1 MSSNS
6 IAGGEIPFRRDL
18 CMRCLHAHA
27 KFCNT
32 ILPILR
38 KYLKKLGGAGV
49 INPNP
54 ASYTMIFDQWL
65 EACSSDNDV
74 QSSMN
79 DGSGGGSN
87 GDDAIAMR
95 LRKEARSHF
104 ESLPSSAS
112 KKSSSTTTK
121 DSSSSSATLPATASS
136 SSSSSKASTIEQDLA
151 KASSGT
157 PNGALALLVSTLGPA
172 LAENPTPVV
181 KVRALHCLMGALEG
195 SADLTHG
202 VRQAVGRFLVELC
215 RPVGCVVQPDNT
227 AVDSVDLLDHEMKY
241 VDAADLTSEQVTQKL
256 QSMSSYKHS
265 SPESTTSHHNEHV
278 RDAAITCLTALL
290 QSNLELFPTQ
300 QSQQTS
306 SSSSS
311 SSDSFTKQQQSSS
324 STPVMKAMGVIY
336 QSMEL
341 RIELAILGVRYRC
354 QVSTTS
360 GDNNNNG
367 IGLPN
372 IDDGMSHLPR
382 VKRSQCFNLFNAA
395 LDGLCDDEKK
405 RINLQSSSPITTST
419 TSPIPPSLLRQMSTY
434 VSLTSSCMCGETDP
448 RCLVQ
453 LLTLFNMMQRI
464 MLPIFASS
472 NNSTDDDVRFPF
484 LELFDAVAPYYPIH
498 FTPPKNDPH
507 GITQVILQDALL
519 NVLCEAGAKYNSQ
532 MLHKSKDQEEE
543 TMIMHT
549 ARMFLDRLDPP
560 KSSNYDPPSNGSNS
574 DDEDKLDA
582 VKDIT
587 FLFLPLLSITN
598 ENVEKMD
605 TTHDDSQMYSP
616 NVTRVPLDF
625 LSELSSAMAR
635 VHEEAVSSDT
645 KSLASA
651 IRKFSSCFAKSL
663 EPVMTMESTSVGL
676 ITLPLWE
683 AYVVNSLRH
692 LSPILESAPQ
702 GLNGRATTAYFA
714 SLAADGGLMTLRIVL
729 EECFP
734 RLLGV
739 LSMLDDKE
747 NTLNTGDTVVPNLSK
762 RNSRDEE
769 KLSSAMRGI
778 AALISSCRVALQK
791 WHRED
796 SSRVQQVLPHPL
808 SAYAA
813 TTVRKI
819 GLVLIDVSEPGSLA
833 LAACGALE
841 SVLTCYDLSLLE
853 EDDMVPLEESISLI
867 FRTVSDEASGMKS
880 TKMHEWKLACSR
892 ALGAVLSVG
901 FCQDKDDGGGVKAS
915 ERIGKLASNLLPQI
929 LASATSTRRGSS
941 PKMHTIRYDWVVLAG
956 ACANGSLG
964 VSEQI
969 VSDLLSRM
977 VTALRINEQNQKTAA
992 MALSYIT
999 CHGGPN
1005 VGIAFHVLSTPFD
1018 VIKELCHQKDTGPGR
1033 QLQRGVSSLQLPVS
1047 RTKDKEVASKTIMRA
1062 QSILPLLIPAYECP
1076 SSVASCDSLT
1086 SFVTNILPPLSDD
1099 DEVSLYVSLPLLAA
1113 VLKRSN
1119 KDLNMLEEGTS
1130 TILMSMVEDLALF
1143 SIRSDH
1149 HAHTRS
1155 AAASC
1160 LFSILFQSSEDNETK
1175 CARLIE
1181 KLMKEVISPAL
1192 TTALIRLGKEFSET
1206 SKGDNKVQASVFS
1219 QVEDTLSFMS
1229 VLGAAA
1235 ACKGGTFSQMGDKIV
1250 LFLIE
1255 LACRGSSRSP
1265 SSDATAMDLTMP
1277 SEQGQKHPLLNP
1289 ASHVFILP
1297 ASAFG
1302 SVLSVHNGGAFWRQ
1316 RLTHKTLPILLG
1328 ALSSQAESQNPPAFG
1343 TLCVVCHMLCC
1354 LPTSLV
1360 GEANV
1365 KQMLPTVVAGLVYF
1379 SKNSSAMA
1387 QSEMISSKPASL
1399 LSIIL
1404 AALVKVL
1411 TVSREDVTKFVGI
1424 IIPSLLLLG
1433 SSTIESSE
1441 GCIPRHLLVFQC
1453 LETVAAHPHARN
1465 SVLREKDQVVSVL
1478 STVVDHPSSVIRNA
1492 VVQARNVWCTLT

>member
-1 MSSNS
+1 
-6 IAGGEIPFRRDL
+6 
-18 CMRCLHAHA
+18 
-27 KFCNT
+27 
-32 ILPILR
+32 
-38 KYLKKLGGAGV
+38 
-49 INPNP
+49 
-54 ASYTMIFDQWL
+54 MIFEQWL
-65 EACSSDNDV
+65 ESCSSDSNV
-74 QSSMN
+74 QSFIN
-79 DGSGGGSN
+79 DGSGGGNN
-87 GDDAIAMR
+87 GEDVIAMR
-95 LRKEARSHF
+95 LRNAARSHF
-104 ESLPSSAS
+104 ESLPSSS
-112 KKSSSTTTK
+112 KSFTTATTT
-121 DSSSSSATLPATASS
+121 DSSSSSATFPTIASS
-136 SSSSSKASTIEQDLA
+136 SSSKTSTIEQDVA

-157 PNGALALLVSTLGPA
+157 PNGALALLVSSLGPA
-172 LAENPTPVV
+172 LTPSLDATAANPTPVI

-215 RPVGCVVQPDNT
+215 RPVGCVVNDNNNTT
-227 AVDSVDLLDHEMKY
+227 AVDSVDLLNHEMEF
-241 VDAADLTSEQVTQKL
+241 VDAAELTSDQVTQKL
-256 QSMSSYKHS
+256 QSMSSTKQS
-265 SPESTTSHHNEHV
+265 SSELPTSHHNENV
-278 RDAAITCLTALL
+278 RDAAISCLTALL

-300 QSQQTS
+300 QSQQS
-306 SSSSS
+306 SSSEYSIS
-311 SSDSFTKQQQSSS
+311 KQKQSSS
-324 STPVMKAMGVIY
+324 STPVMKAIGVVY

-354 QVSTTS
+354 QVSTTT
-360 GDNNNNG
+360 GDNNNNNNG
-367 IGLPN
+367 MGLPN
-372 IDDGMSHLPR
+372 IEDGMSHLPR
-382 VKRSQCFNLFNAA
+382 VKRSQCFSLFNAA

-405 RINLQSSSPITTST
+405 RIHLQSSSPILTTT
-419 TSPIPPSLLRQMSTY
+419 MMMIPPSLLRQMSTY
-434 VSLTSSCMCGETDP
+434 VSLTSSCMYGETDP

-453 LLTLFNMMQRI
+453 LLTLFNKMQRI
-464 MLPIFASS
+464 MLPLFASS
-472 NNSTDDDVRFPF
+472 SNKSSSSDDDDGIRFPF

-507 GITQVILQDALL
+507 GITQEILQDALL

-532 MLHKSKDQEEE
+532 MFHKTKDQEEE
-543 TMIMHT
+543 TMITHT

-574 DDEDKLDA
+574 DDEDKLEA
-582 VKDIT
+582 VKDIS
-587 FLFLPLLSITN
+587 FLFLPLPSTT
-598 ENVEKMD
+598 NVEKMD
-605 TTHDDSQMYSP
+605 TTHDNSQMYSP
-616 NVTRVPLDF
+616 NITRVPLDL
-625 LSELSSAMAR
+625 LSELSSSMAR

-663 EPVMTMESTSVGL
+663 EPVMTMESTTVGL

-692 LSPILESAPQ
+692 LAPILESAPQ
-702 GLNGRATTAYFA
+702 GLHGRATTAYFA

-739 LSMLDDKE
+739 LSMLDEKE
-747 NTLNTGDTVVPNLSK
+747 NTLNADATVIPNLSK
-762 RNSRDEE
+762 QNSRDEE
-769 KLSSAMRGI
+769 KVSSAMRGI

-796 SSRVQQVLPHPL
+796 SSRVQQVLPHAL
-808 SAYAA
+808 SAYAPA
-813 TTVRKI
+813 ALRKI
-819 GLVLIDVSEPGSLA
+819 GSVLIDVGEPSSLA
-833 LAACGALE
+833 LAAVGALE
-841 SVLTCYDLSLLE
+841 SLLTCYDLSLLE

-867 FRTVSDEASGMKS
+867 SRTVLIGEETSDMDS

-901 FCQDKDDGGGVKAS
+901 FCQEKAAVGGGVKAS
-915 ERIGKLASNLLPQI
+915 ERISTLASNLLPQI

-941 PKMHTIRYDWVVLAG
+941 PKMHTIRYDWIVLYG
-956 ACANGSLG
+956 ACANGTLG

-969 VSDLLSRM
+969 VSDLLSRI
-977 VTALRINEQNQKTAA
+977 VTALRMNEQNQKTSA

-999 CHGGPN
+999 RHGGPN
-1005 VGIAFHVLSTPFD
+1005 VGIAFHGLPTPFD
-1018 VIKELCHQKDTGPGR
+1018 VIKELCHQKNAGPGR

-1047 RTKDKEVASKTIMRA
+1047 RAKDEEIASKTIMRA

-1076 SSVASCDSLT
+1076 SSIASCDSLT

-1099 DEVSLYVSLPLLAA
+1099 DEISLYVSLPLLAA

-1119 KDLNMLEEGTS
+1119 KDFNMLEEGTS
-1130 TILMSMVEDLALF
+1130 TILMSLVEDLALF

-1149 HAHTRS
+1149 HVHTRS

-1160 LFSILFQSSEDNETK
+1160 LFSILFQSSEDNETN

-1181 KLMKEVISPAL
+1181 KLMKEVVAPAL
-1192 TTALIRLGKEFSET
+1192 TTALIRLNKVFSET
-1206 SKGDNKVQASVFS
+1206 STTGGVGAHASVFS
-1219 QVEDTLSFMS
+1219 QVEDTLSFMG

-1235 ACKGGTFSQMGDKIV
+1235 ACKGGTFSQTGDKIA

-1255 LACRGSSRSP
+1255 LACTGTSQFP
-1265 SSDATAMDLTMP
+1265 SSDATAIDLTMP
-1277 SEQGQKHPLLNP
+1277 SQQGQKHPLFNP

-1302 SVLSVHNGGAFWRQ
+1302 SMLSVLNGGAFWRQ
-1316 RLTHKTLPILLG
+1316 RLTHKSLPILLG
-1328 ALSSQAESQNPPAFG
+1328 ALSLQAKSQNPPAFG

-1411 TVSREDVTKFVGI
+1411 TVSPEDATKLVGI

-1433 SSTIESSE
+1433 SSTMESSE
-1441 GCIPRHLLVFQC
+1441 RCIPRHLLVFQC
-1453 LETVAAHPHARN
+1453 LEIVAAHPHARN

-1478 STVVDHPSSVIRNA
+1478 SAVIDHPSSVIRNA